1 MKIVIQIFFS
11 LLIAN
16 VVSAQS
22 NVSFGQV
29 SFTEPVNWTLN
40 DNASYR
46 AYSTVNNTSN
56 IFSIISIYGCDV
68 SSGNDEQ
75 GFQNEWKGTVDGHFM
90 VLKNLKPQKNITTRG
105 IKYLTD
111 EANVSNNKGSFSTSL
126 LVFDLKE
133 KTQSVLFLSQN
144 KNMLA
149 QSQPDLDNFISS
161 IKLNDMENTNVA
173 SDTPVS
179 TNANNG
185 NASSLSSTGKG
196 SVQFIHF
203 IFDVPAGWKTTNQPT
218 FFAITPPDLAAG
230 EIFSYVMLTPIHD
243 AGFAQA
249 AETTINEIA
258 TSLSGKPSYEISGS
272 GPYYVKENEGTY
284 AKGWEFSKG
293 HALVIS
299 KNGKDAFGLDQLIT
313 WYVGVFLAKI
323 NSRIERVV
331 FISKDVRRNF
341 LDCRTYLKPAYEPVI
356 KNFFFDL
363 EFDDWK
369 DAGLHP
375 GKITHTG
382 ISSQWQ
388 GLAYFEG
395 SEGQTFS
402 EGSEKVTYLA
412 FFDNGQVY
420 YNKQLPKRGFLN
432 INTYSEAAVNPR
444 WWGTYTYQNGS
455 GVIKLPYETIPF
467 TLKDG
472 KIYLDIYKTKIP
484 YEPSLVPDGMHLNGT
499 WCEKSVFN
507 SKPACISFTNNGQFT
522 DNRIVLRIEHPIDIC
537 FQAAPESGQ
546 GTYIIEDNSILF
558 QYDNGFSYQAA
569 FSGLNIQGKNPSP
582 NEIHLGFNDDTFQ
595 KQ

>member
-1 MKIVIQIFFS
+1 MKTAIQIFFS

-16 VVSAQS
+16 VVPAQS

-29 SFTEPVNWTLN
+29 SFTEPVNWALN
-40 DNASYR
+40 DNGSYR

-56 IFSIISIYGCDV
+56 IFCIISIYGCDV
-68 SSGNDEQ
+68 SSGNAEQ
-75 GFQNEWKGTVDGHFM
+75 DFRNEWKGIVAGHFM
-90 VLKNLKPQKNITTRG
+90 VLKNLKPQKNITTGG

-111 EANVSNNKGSFSTSL
+111 EANVSNSKGSFFARL

-149 QSQPDLDNFISS
+149 QYQPDLDNFVSS
-161 IKLNDMENTNVA
+161 VKLNNMENTTVA
-173 SDTPVS
+173 SDTTVS
-179 TNANNG
+179 ANANNG

-196 SVQFIHF
+196 SVQFNHF

-230 EIFSYVMLTPIHD
+230 EVLSYMMLKPVAD
-243 AGFAQA
+243 AGFDQA

-258 TSLSGKPSYEISGS
+258 AGLGGQPSHEISGS
-272 GPYYVKENEGTY
+272 GPFYIKENEGTY

-313 WYVGVFLAKI
+313 WYVGICLAKI

-341 LDCRTYLKPAYEPVI
+341 LNCRTYLKPAYEPVI
-356 KNFFFDL
+356 QNFFFNL

-369 DAGLHP
+369 DAGLRP
-375 GKITHTG
+375 GKITHNG
-382 ISSQWQ
+382 ISGQWQ

-402 EGSEKVTYLA
+402 EGSGKTTYLV

-432 INTYSEAAVNPR
+432 INTFSEAAINPR

-455 GVIKLPYETIPF
+455 GVIKLSYETIPF

-499 WCEKSVFN
+499 WCEQSVFN
-507 SKPACISFTNNGQFT
+507 GKRPCISFAGNGQFT
-522 DNRIVLRIEHPIDIC
+522 DNGIVLRIEHPIDNC
-537 FQAAPESGQ
+537 FQPAPESGQ
-546 GTYIIEDNSILF
+546 GTYDIKDNSILF
-558 QYDNGFSYQAA
+558 HYNNGFTCQAA
-569 FSGLNIQGKNPSP
+569 FSGSNIQAGNPSP
-582 NEIHLGFNDDTFQ
+582 NEIHLGFNDDIFQ